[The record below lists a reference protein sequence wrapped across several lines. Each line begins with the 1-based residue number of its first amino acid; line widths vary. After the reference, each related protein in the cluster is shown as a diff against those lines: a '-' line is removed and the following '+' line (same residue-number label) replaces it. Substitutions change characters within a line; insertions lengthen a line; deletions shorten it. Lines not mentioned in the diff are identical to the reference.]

1 MIPFKDEDAAR
12 EELLEH
18 VNSLSLVVAVV
29 VSAVALVLEV
39 FTPG

>member
-1 MIPFKDEDAAR
+1 MIPFKDEEASR
-12 EELLEH
+12 EELIDH
-18 VNSLSLVVAVV
+18 VNALSLVVAVV